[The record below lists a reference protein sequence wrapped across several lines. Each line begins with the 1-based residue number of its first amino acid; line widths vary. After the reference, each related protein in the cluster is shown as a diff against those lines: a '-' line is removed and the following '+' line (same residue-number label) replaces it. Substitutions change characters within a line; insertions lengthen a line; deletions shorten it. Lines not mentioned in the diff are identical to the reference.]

1 MLRPQYFII
10 LEKPG
15 FYIFSYVIEI
25 TVRLYK
31 EINMSNETEKFHSLA
46 KDAGNK
52 LRAYI
57 LSVSSGA
64 TGIFFFTLSSKEVS
78 TFTAIEK
85 SLLVIG
91 LIGFVLTIA
100 ISLFELRIDAQ
111 RFFDLAKEVDKEQDK
126 KNWGKNKKYKDL
138 RYKLIHGSYLTFGAG
153 VISTSIYLILRVT
166 V

>member
-1 MLRPQYFII
+1 
-10 LEKPG
+10 
-15 FYIFSYVIEI
+15 
-25 TVRLYK
+25 
-31 EINMSNETEKFHSLA
+31 MSDESEKFHTLA

-64 TGIFFFTLSSKEVS
+64 TGIFFFTLSSKEIS

-85 SLLVIG
+85 SLLVMG

-111 RFFDLAKEVDKEQDK
+111 RFFDLAKEVDKEEDK
-126 KNWGKNKKYKDL
+126 KDWSKNQRYKKL
-138 RYKLIHGSYLTFGAG
+138 RYKLIHGSYFTFGVG
-153 VISTSIYLILRVT
+153 VISTSMYLILKVT
-166 V
+166 I